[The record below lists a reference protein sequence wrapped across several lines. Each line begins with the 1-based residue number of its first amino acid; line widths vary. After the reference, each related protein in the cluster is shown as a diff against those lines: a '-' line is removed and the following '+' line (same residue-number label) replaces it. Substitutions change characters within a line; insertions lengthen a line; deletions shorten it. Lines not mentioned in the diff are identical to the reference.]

1 MDIKYKIEEIIDK
14 VKSDKDFAYKFSS
27 DPVKALESVL
37 GIDLPDDQIKALIDG
52 VKAKAVSYTHL
63 DVYKRQAMTV
73 AWMTRMRNQT
83 APVPFPRAI
92 GLWQTAR
99 NTVAM

>member
-37 GIDLPDDQIKALIDG
+37 GIDLPDDQIKALIEG
-52 VKAKAVSYTHL
+52 VKAKVSL
-63 DVYKRQAMTV
+63 DQAG
-73 AWMTRMRNQT
+73 
-83 APVPFPRAI
+83 
-92 GLWQTAR
+92 GLLGSIKKLF
-99 NTVAM
+99 